1 MTATTSTSRIDAS
14 CRLPLFVLF
23 GGAATWLVLSSVFSL
38 VASLKFHS
46 PAMFASHA
54 WLSYGRAYPAWSHL
68 LVYGFC
74 IPSGLGVALWLLARL
89 GRVELARPWLIAF
102 SAKLWHLGV
111 LVGLVAILAGQTT
124 GYEWFELP
132 RYSAVILFIAFV
144 LITVWAFVT
153 YSQRTVEELYPSQWF
168 ILAALFWFPWIFST
182 ATLLLQ
188 FFPVRG
194 VVQAAVNWWYV
205 GNLLNVWLTLVGLA
219 STFYLLPK
227 LSGRPLQSYYLALLA
242 FLTLILFGTW
252 TGIPHHAALP
262 AWMPA
267 LSSGASVMSLIPV
280 LAVATIVALTVRGT
294 KVSCGGGPL
303 CFTKFGAWALVLATV
318 LLALSTSPGVARVTD
333 YTWFGHGQT
342 SLRIYGFFGMTML
355 GAIYHIFP
363 HVAGANRVSARLMRI
378 NFWLFMSGTLIFAL
392 PLMAGGIAQGL
403 KLANP
408 NIAFLDA
415 SKAALMAFRLS
426 TLGELLLLAGSLVFL
441 FNLSSAIVNYY
452 RLLCKTAYEDATEQ
466 LEPVGVKP

>member
-38 VASLKFHS
+38 IASLKFHA

-74 IPSGLGVALWLLARL
+74 VPAGLGVSLWLLARL
-89 GRVELARPWLIAF
+89 GRVELARPWIIAF
-102 SAKLWHLGV
+102 AAKLWHLGV
-111 LVGLVAILAGQTT
+111 LVGLVAILAGQTS

-132 RYSAVILFIAFV
+132 RYAAVILFLAFV

-153 YSQRTVEELYPSQWF
+153 YSRRTVEELYPSQWF
-168 ILAALFWFPWIFST
+168 ILAALFWFPWILST

-194 VVQAAVNWWYV
+194 VVQAAVNWWYA

-219 STFYLLPK
+219 STFYMLPK
-227 LSGRPLQSYYLALLA
+227 FSGRPLQSYYLAL
-242 FLTLILFGTW
+242 FTFVTLILFGTW
-252 TGIPHHAALP
+252 TGIPNHAALP

-267 LSSGASVMSLIPV
+267 LSSAASLMALIPA
-280 LAVATIVALTVRGT
+280 LAVAVIVWLTVRGT
-294 KVSCGGGPL
+294 KTPGAGGPL
-303 CFTKFGAWALVLATV
+303 CFTEFGASSFVLVTA
-318 LLALSTSPGVARVTD
+318 LLALSTSPAIARITD

-363 HVAGANRVSARLMRI
+363 HLVGANRVCPRWMRI
-378 NFWLFMSGTLIFAL
+378 NFWLFMSGTVIFAL
-392 PLMAGGIAQGL
+392 PLMLGGIAQGL

-408 NIAFLDA
+408 SVAFLDA
-415 SKAALMAFRLS
+415 AKAAMMAFRLS
-426 TLGELLLLAGSLVFL
+426 TLGELLLLAANLIFL
-441 FNLSSAIVNYY
+441 FNLGSAVVSYY
-452 RLLCKTAYEDATEQ
+452 RVLCKTAYADVTEE